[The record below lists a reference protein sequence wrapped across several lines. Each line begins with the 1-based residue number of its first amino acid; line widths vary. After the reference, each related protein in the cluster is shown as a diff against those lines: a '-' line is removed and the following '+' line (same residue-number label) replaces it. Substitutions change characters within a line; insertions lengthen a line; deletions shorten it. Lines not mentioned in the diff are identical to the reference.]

1 MVLFEELKRNIPSKE
16 KSFCVGTKY
25 IDRFCDLVPAGDSGI
40 RSKMK
45 MKHCLEH
52 LKPSPTPDPVKRW
65 NSWNNTKLEEKR
77 IFHAIVNDKQL
88 EDARTMC
95 HGIQSKDRTQ
105 IRELICP
112 KEPSSLEALR
122 QSMKEE
128 IYDSYKRKPLGMCP
142 EPNLPKHIDQRET
155 VFGRP
160 NIPVRYHI
168 SVIQT
173 QQHDNSVDLFSSKDE
188 GAAPL
193 LNPRRSRAE
202 LLREEAADRR
212 QFIVSH
218 KHLIAG
224 EQGQRRYENFD
235 KNKVFGMQTHCD
247 PRGILVSRALN
258 WFSNTQVVNQTPV
271 MSRGQFDFKQRY
283 DHHLGRTR
291 DPIADT
297 MNVPEGHVFGLS
309 SKRGELTVGQLLHGK
324 IPRQLAGLPFD
335 NLPEPLKSK
344 QSECVSYVQRLQE
357 LVPVIHHALQEAR
370 FWRGAEITAALCH
383 LAKGADHIPMIDA
396 RELFRHF
403 EVPLDEELTEQM
415 FDVVKVRASD
425 EMVKSVRERLDEK
438 RPSNQVVDRIRMNAE
453 DFIHIAVDWRLM
465 ATFLDWKRHAM
476 ETDRLKACGCL
487 KDANQISTERQ
498 EVADAVRRRLR
509 RAIEANLL
517 TYHLTSE
524 QYGGNSSGLV
534 NSDCWIRLGK
544 PPVEREKPV
553 PKVRSVHN
561 ATDYGDEPNVRSVIQ
576 PNIYAEYGLS
586 QRDLLILR
594 TQEEIRS
601 ILENAGLSDQVVE
614 EAVFQQI
621 WEKAVKLDK
630 SWLKELASTD
640 GKKVSMQAFK
650 EALFEVRGKEICKMV
665 DQEYTNRCC

>member
-1 MVLFEELKRNIPSKE
+1 MVEFSEHTKISTNPLDCGCRGTVNKCRHRSPLIP
-16 KSFCVGTKY
+16 F
-25 IDRFCDLVPAGDSGI
+25 
-40 RSKMK
+40 
-45 MKHCLEH
+45 
-52 LKPSPTPDPVKRW
+52 
-65 NSWNNTKLEEKR
+65 
-77 IFHAIVNDKQL
+77 
-88 EDARTMC
+88 
-95 HGIQSKDRTQ
+95 SKDLTVKTQ

-112 KEPSSLEALR
+112 KEPSSLEAIS
-122 QSMKEE
+122 QAMKEG
-128 IYDSYKRKPLGMCP
+128 IYDSSKKKPLGMCP
-142 EPNLPKHIDQRET
+142 EPNLPKNIDQRET

-160 NIPVRYHI
+160 NIP
-168 SVIQT
+168 
-173 QQHDNSVDLFSSKDE
+173 DE

-202 LLREEAADRR
+202 LLREEAADRK

-224 EQGQRRYENFD
+224 EQGRRRYENFD
-235 KNKVFGMQTHCD
+235 ENKVFGMQTHCD

-258 WFSNTQVVNQTPV
+258 WFSDTQVANQTPV

-335 NLPEPLKSK
+335 NLPEPLQPK
-344 QSECVSYVQRLQE
+344 QSACVSYMQRLQE
-357 LVPVIHHALQEAR
+357 LVPVIHHALREAR

-383 LAKGADHIPMIDA
+383 LAKGADHVPMLDA

-415 FDVVKVRASD
+415 FDAVKVRASD
-425 EMVKSVRERLDEK
+425 EMAKSVRERLDQK
-438 RPSNQVVDRIRMNAE
+438 QPTNQVVDRILMNA
-453 DFIHIAVDWRLM
+453 DDLVHIAVDWRLM

-498 EVADAVRRRLR
+498 EGKLPHTLADAVRRRLR
-509 RAIEANLL
+509 RAIDANLL
-517 TYHLTSE
+517 TYQLTSE
-524 QYGGNSSGLV
+524 QYSGNSGGLV

-561 ATDYGDEPNVRSVIQ
+561 TTDYGDEPNVRSVLH
-576 PNIYAEYGLS
+576 PNIYQEYGLS

-594 TQEEIRS
+594 PQEEIRS
-601 ILENAGLSDQVVE
+601 IMENAGLSDQVAE

-621 WEKAVKLDK
+621 WERAVTLDK
-630 SWLKELASTD
+630 SWLRELASTD

-650 EALFEVRGKEICKMV
+650 EALFEVRGKEICKRV
-665 DQEYTNRCC
+665 DQEYTKRCC